1 MTRLVASLII
11 LQSLC
16 FSTLAFVSRSP
27 LKQGRDAFL
36 PLHATT
42 QAEKAEATKAENPR
56 LSGLAFMLDT
66 GTRKS
71 HSMAENTAFV
81 TGFFKGLA
89 NRDSYGAL
97 LTSLF
102 FVYTAMEES
111 MDETSEDGVR
121 TLDYPALRRL
131 PSLERDMQ
139 FFYGENW
146 RSQMQP
152 SPAAKTY
159 VARIE
164 QVAKTKP
171 YLLVAHQYT
180 RYLGDLFGT

>member
-1 MTRLVASLII
+1 
-11 LQSLC
+11 
-16 FSTLAFVSRSP
+16 
-27 LKQGRDAFL
+27 
-36 PLHATT
+36 
-42 QAEKAEATKAENPR
+42 
-56 LSGLAFMLDT
+56 
-66 GTRKS
+66 
-71 HSMAENTAFV
+71 MAENTAFV